1 MAVRDTLNR
10 VENLVASAWH
20 LPLTGKAVIDEEEL
34 VHLIEDLRRDL
45 PQELEQ
51 AEKVIQERENIFN
64 AARQEA
70 DDIVKQAKAQAEKLV
85 DENDIVAKAR
95 QTAQMIV
102 SEAQRQGDAY
112 VEQATQHA
120 TQLRESADNYT
131 NQVLTQLQEHIVN
144 IHRNVQEA
152 GTKLEQSWQLLNQA
166 KVPVN
171 RQPEQ
176 NPNYQQPVPAQD
188 YQQNQYQQQGY
199 QQNQYQQQ
207 DYQPNQYQQLPDYQQ
222 NPPPQQN

>member
-70 DDIVKQAKAQAEKLV
+70 DDIIRQAKAQSEKLV

-95 QTAQMIV
+95 QTAQMVV
-102 SEAQRQGDAY
+102 SEAQRQGDEH
-112 VEQATQHA
+112 VEQARQQA
-120 TQLRESADNYT
+120 NQLRESADNYA
-131 NQVLTQLQEHIVN
+131 NQVFNQLLEYIRTTYQGVQAAGAELEH
-144 IHRNVQEA
+144 
-152 GTKLEQSWQLLNQA
+152 SWQVLNQA
-166 KVPVN
+166 KMHMN
-171 RQPEQ
+171 
-176 NPNYQQPVPAQD
+176 QQSAQSQTPPAQD
-188 YQQNQYQQQGY
+188 YQQNPLQDSAPPTNYQE
-199 QQNQYQQQ
+199 
-207 DYQPNQYQQLPDYQQ
+207 
-222 NPPPQQN
+222 PPQ